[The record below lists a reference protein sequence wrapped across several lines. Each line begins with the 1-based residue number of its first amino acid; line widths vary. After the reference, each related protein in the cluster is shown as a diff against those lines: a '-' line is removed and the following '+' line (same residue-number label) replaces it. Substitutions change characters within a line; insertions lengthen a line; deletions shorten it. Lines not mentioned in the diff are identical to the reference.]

1 MKKFVLVIFVLVS
14 LVTISQVKLPQL
26 VSDGMVLQRDVE
38 LKIWGWSSPSEN
50 ISIQFLETTYE
61 TQANENGEW
70 EVLIPKQKAGGPYEM
85 IISASNTIILNDIL
99 IGDVWVCS
107 GQSNMELTMQRVSWV
122 YPDEIADSEN
132 NYIRHFEVPD
142 KYDFKEPQKDLTGGK
157 WVKANPQYVLD
168 FSAVGYFFAKELYD
182 KYQVPI
188 GLINSSLG
196 GSPAQAWLSEE
207 SLKQLPGYYDEAK
220 RFRDDSLIEE
230 IESSDQERM
239 NDWYSKLDK
248 KDEGFKTWY
257 KPDVDL
263 SDWPRMNVPGHWS
276 DTDLGDVNGVVWFRK
291 DLELPSSLAEKKAE
305 LILGAIVDADSTF
318 INGIYVGNT
327 TYRYPP
333 RRYQVPQGILKQGK
347 NSIVIRVVNSSG
359 KGGFVFDKDY
369 EIQFDKDT
377 IDLKGE
383 WYYKLGA
390 TMEPLASQTFIRWK
404 PLGLYNAMINPLIN
418 YKMKGVI
425 WNQGESNASKP
436 KDYTELMTTLI
447 NDWRNKWGQG
457 DFPFLFV
464 QLASF
469 MESKDQ
475 PSESNWALLRE
486 AQLNTLS
493 VKNTGMA
500 VTIDIG
506 EWNDIHPLNK
516 KDVGKR
522 LALAAQKIAYGEDVV
537 YSGPIY
543 SSMTIKGN
551 KIILSFDNIGSGL
564 VTKGDGPLKQFAIAG
579 ADKRFVWANAEILD
593 NMVIVYSDEI
603 ENPIAVRY
611 AWADNPE
618 GANLFNKEGLPASP
632 FRTDDF

>member
-327 TYRYPP
+327 TYRHPP

-359 KGGFVFDKDY
+359 KGGFIFDKDY

-425 WNQGESNASKP
+425 WYQGESNASKP
-436 KDYTELMTTLI
+436 KEYTELMTILI

-603 ENPIAVRY
+603 ENPISVRY